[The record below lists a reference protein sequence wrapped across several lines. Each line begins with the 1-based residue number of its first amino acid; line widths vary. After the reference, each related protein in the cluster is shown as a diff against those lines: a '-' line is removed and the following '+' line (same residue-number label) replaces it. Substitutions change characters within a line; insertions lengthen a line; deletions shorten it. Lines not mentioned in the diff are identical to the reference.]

1 MINKTFINLLEE
13 KIIFAIKE
21 IFYINFKKFIVD
33 KTKNIEF
40 GDFFSN
46 VGMVLSKEISKP
58 ILEVNNLLKN
68 FLMKTNPS
76 IFFNVNIA
84 SNGFLN
90 FFIKDECINKYILFV
105 NNEKEKYGQ
114 FKSKNLFYNIEFV
127 SANPTG
133 SLHIGHA
140 RNAALGQTLAN
151 VFEKYGI
158 KVDREYY
165 INDAGSQIDKLAMSV
180 FYRYLQLNKKDLK
193 LPTDFYKGDEPKDIA
208 KIIFANHKDKFL
220 KIKFDEAKIYDN
232 DVFIFFKEFSKKKML
247 DIIKKDLLDFGVKF
261 KRYFSESSIYEKN
274 LIPKTLRKISKFTYE
289 KDGALWLNTTKD
301 GDDKDRVLIKS
312 DKNMTYFT
320 PDICY
325 HDIKISRGYDKIIDI
340 FGADH
345 SSYVNRIRSS
355 IISLG
360 FSGSSLVGIIMQ
372 MVKLTKNGEE
382 FKMSKRSGNSL
393 TLRDL
398 VAAIGVDSARWTLI
412 SQGSNTHID
421 IDINQFTDKSFDN
434 HLFYVY
440 YAYARMLKI
449 VKKFN
454 LNIKKTKKE
463 IIKFDSSLLILSI
476 EKEIIN
482 TIFYYPHTIQTIAKS
497 YETQKLISFIYSLAN
512 LLNSYYEM
520 VSILDLKNLQLTN
533 SRVYIVEAAIYTIK
547 SALKLMNISPKN
559 KV

>member
-1 MINKTFINLLEE
+1 MINKTFINLLED
-13 KIIFAIKE
+13 KIILAIKE
-21 IFYINFKKFIVD
+21 IFKIKFTKFVVD

-46 VGMVLSKEISKP
+46 VGMILSKEVSMP
-58 ILEVNNLLKN
+58 ILEINNLLKN
-68 FLMKTNPS
+68 FLMTHNFD
-76 IFFNVNIA
+76 IFFDINIA
-84 SNGFLN
+84 NNGFLN
-90 FFIKDECINKYILFV
+90 FFINRDCINKYISFV
-105 NNEKEKYGQ
+105 NLEKERYGQ
-114 FKSKNLFYNIEFV
+114 FKEKNLFYNIEFV

-165 INDAGSQIDKLAMSV
+165 INDAGNQIDKLAMSV
-180 FYRYLQLNKKDLK
+180 FYRYLQLNKKDVK
-193 LPTDFYKGDEPKDIA
+193 LPTDFYKGDEPKDVA

-220 KIKFDEAKIYDN
+220 KTKFDETKIYDA
-232 DVFIFFKEFSKKKML
+232 DIFDFFKTFSKNQML
-247 DIIKKDLLDFGVKF
+247 VFIKKDLLDFGVKF

-274 LIPKTLRKISKFTYE
+274 LIPKTLKKISKFTYE

-301 GDDKDRVLIKS
+301 GDDKDRVLVKS

-325 HDIKISRGYDKIIDI
+325 HDIKISRGYDKIFDI
-340 FGADH
+340 LGADH
-345 SSYVNRIRSS
+345 SSYVNRIRSA
-355 IISLG
+355 IVSLG
-360 FSGSSLVGIIMQ
+360 FSRSSLVGIIMQ
-372 MVKLTKNGEE
+372 MVKLTKDGEE

-398 VAAIGVDSARWTLI
+398 VATIGVDSARWTLI

-421 IDINQFTDKSFDN
+421 IDINQFSNKSFDN

-449 VKKFN
+449 IKKFN
-454 LNIKKTKKE
+454 GYIKKTK
-463 IIKFDSSLLILSI
+463 IKFNSHLLILPI
-476 EKEIIN
+476 EREIIN
-482 TIFYYPHTIQTIAKS
+482 TILYYPHTIQSIAKS

-520 VSILDLKNLQLTN
+520 VSIIDLENLPLSN
-533 SRVYIVEAAIYTIK
+533 SRVCIIQAATHTIK
-547 SALKLMNISPKN
+547 SALKLMNIVPKN